1 MEYLTVKEM
10 GEKWGISS
18 RMVSIYCQEDRIP
31 GAIKKGN
38 LWLVPDNAI
47 KPEDNRKN
55 NGRRDIRHDK

>member
-10 GEKWGISS
+10 GEKWGLSS
-18 RMVSIYCQEDRIP
+18 RMVTVYCNEGRIP

-38 LWLVPDNAI
+38 LWLVPENAI

-55 NGRRDIRHDK
+55 NGRISKVGD

>member
-1 MEYLTVKEM
+1 MDYLTVKEM

-18 RMVSIYCQEDRIP
+18 RMVTVYCNEGRIP

-38 LWLVPDNAI
+38 LWLVPEDAI

-55 NGRRDIRHDK
+55 NGKIAKVGE